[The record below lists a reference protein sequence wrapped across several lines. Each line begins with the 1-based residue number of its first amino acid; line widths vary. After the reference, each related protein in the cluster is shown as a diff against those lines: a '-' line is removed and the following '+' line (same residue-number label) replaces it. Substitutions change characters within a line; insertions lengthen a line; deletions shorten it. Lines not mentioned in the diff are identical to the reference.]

1 MAKRQAINSGGTAHY
16 RRSSLSPNFSRIGS
30 NYKLGLIISQIRAG
44 FVKLTSESSVVK
56 KNLTVS
62 RPSMFLLP
70 REASEGQSRK
80 TGDFKRTG

>member
-1 MAKRQAINSGGTAHY
+1 MWQRDKQLIAVEPFTIEEAHP
-16 RRSSLSPNFSRIGS
+16 LQTFPE
-30 NYKLGLIISQIRAG
+30 LGLIISQIRAG
-44 FVKLTSESSVVK
+44 FVKLTSKSSAVK

-70 REASEGQSRK
+70 REASERQSRK

>member
-1 MAKRQAINSGGTAHY
+1 MWQRDKQLIVVEPFTIEEAH
-16 RRSSLSPNFSRIGS
+16 SLQSLPE
-30 NYKLGLIISQIRAG
+30 LGLIISQIRAG
-44 FVKLTSESSVVK
+44 FVKLTSKNSAVK